1 MAYVSLYILS
11 CRGGGVVRAQA
22 LAARPAAEVARD
34 ESAALTR
41 EELSFD
47 SDLLQPADRVDAYCE
62 LYSSGAD
69 VEVLGPEF
77 RAAVRMRRLHTLVM
91 FRRRLNDVGHR
102 RDAERVRRTAF
113 DHFTLTLV
121 LDGRLEIDA
130 DGRCGVLG
138 PGQIALVDTTRPARN
153 AVHGEILT
161 FSIPREL
168 VAEGR
173 PRAAELHGHVLS
185 AEQAAPLATRMAEL
199 WDRAADGVDAA
210 HDVEALRQALQA
222 VLEAGEHQRGAA
234 ARDDEAVRRDRVR
247 AIVETNLL
255 SDMPPEQVAASAGL
269 SRATLYRVFEPLGT
283 LTAWRQGRRLWRLR
297 HELASSPE
305 TIADAA
311 MASGFEDPSYA
322 TARFARTVGVTPS
335 SYRQNLDQVRRSGD
349 PGALLR
355 WVLHNVPVML
365 SGDVE

>member
-1 MAYVSLYILS
+1 
-11 CRGGGVVRAQA
+11 VVRTQA
-22 LAARPAAEVARD
+22 LAAGPAAEVARD
-34 ESAALTR
+34 ESTALTH

-47 SDLLQPADRVDAYCE
+47 TDLLQPGDRIDAYRE
-62 LYSSGAD
+62 LYSGGAD
-69 VEVLGPEF
+69 VEVLGAEF
-77 RAAVRMRRLHTLVM
+77 RAAVRMRRRHTLVM

-102 RDAERVRRTAF
+102 RDAERVRSTAF

-121 LDGRLEIDA
+121 LDGRFELDA
-130 DGRCGVLG
+130 DGRGGMLG
-138 PGQIALVDTTRPARN
+138 PGEIALVDTTRPASN

-168 VAEGR
+168 IAQDR

-185 AEQAAPLATRMAEL
+185 AADAAPLAACMAGL
-199 WDRAADGVDAA
+199 WDRAADDEGDAE
-210 HDVEALRQALQA
+210 DIETFREALHA
-222 VLEAGEHQRGAA
+222 VLDEGDRQPCA
-234 ARDDEAVRRDRVR
+234 ARDEEAVRRDRVR

-255 SDMPPEQVAASAGL
+255 NDMPPEQVAAKAGL

-297 HELASSPE
+297 HELASNPE

-311 MASGFEDPSYA
+311 MAAGFDDPSYA

-349 PGALLR
+349 RGALLR
-355 WVLHNVPVML
+355 WVLQNVPVML
-365 SGDVE
+365 TGDVE